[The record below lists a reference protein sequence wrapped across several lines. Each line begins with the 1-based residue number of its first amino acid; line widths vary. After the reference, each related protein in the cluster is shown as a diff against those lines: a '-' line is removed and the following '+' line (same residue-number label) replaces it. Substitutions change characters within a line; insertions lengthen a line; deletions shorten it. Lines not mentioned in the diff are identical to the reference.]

1 LLLPNLNYNR
11 ERIVEGF
18 DEREFKK
25 TFEELFLSS
34 FRPLCY
40 YCQHKFG
47 LDYETASDTVHNAF
61 INLWDMRNTLYG
73 YDTLKAYVYKICAN
87 NCLNIIDHDS
97 VKQKHEKYILQ
108 NCLSHSF
115 ENPDVDLILRE
126 LQNSVAELP
135 DQMRMIFTLSR
146 EKGLK
151 YFEIANF
158 LNISIKT
165 VETQM
170 SRALRRLR
178 KEFKR

>member
-1 LLLPNLNYNR
+1 
-11 ERIVEGF
+11 
-18 DEREFKK
+18 
-25 TFEELFLSS
+25 
-34 FRPLCY
+34 
-40 YCQHKFG
+40 
-47 LDYETASDTVHNAF
+47 
-61 INLWDMRNTLYG
+61 
-73 YDTLKAYVYKICAN
+73 
-87 NCLNIIDHDS
+87 
-97 VKQKHEKYILQ
+97 
-108 NCLSHSF
+108 LSHSF